1 MIWDNITIMD
11 RVKTG
16 TDELGNDVY
25 KMKPGKTIK
34 ARKNAP
40 KVEPVTINELKGEPV
55 TLDERKVDRIEHL
68 FYLPK
73 NQSVPPAIE
82 YLKHRGQIYRVL
94 SVEALTPRFIQVRA
108 VHYEHNDNHNR
119 HS

>member
-1 MIWDNITIMD
+1 MIWDTITIMN

-25 KMKPGKTIK
+25 KMKPGKTMK

-40 KVEPVTINELKGEPV
+40 NAEQAAINDNIGEPM
-55 TLDERKVDRIEHL
+55 TLDDRRVTRIEHL

-73 NQSVPPAIE
+73 NQSVPPAIQF
-82 YLKHRGQIYRVL
+82 LKHKDQLYRVL
-94 SVEALTPRFIQVRA
+94 SVESLTPRFVQVRA
-108 VHYEHNDNHNR
+108 VTYENNDNR
-119 HS
+119 R

>member
-40 KVEPVTINELKGEPV
+40 NVEQAAINDNIGEPM
-55 TLDERKVDRIEHL
+55 TLDDRRVTRIEHL
-68 FYLPK
+68 F
-73 NQSVPPAIE
+73 
-82 YLKHRGQIYRVL
+82 
-94 SVEALTPRFIQVRA
+94 
-108 VHYEHNDNHNR
+108 
-119 HS
+119 

>member
-40 KVEPVTINELKGEPV
+40 DAEQVAINDRKGEPM
-55 TLDERKVDRIEHL
+55 TLDDRRVTRIEHL

-73 NQSVPPAIE
+73 NQAVPPTIE
-82 YLKHRGQIYRVL
+82 YLKHRNQLYRVL
-94 SVEALTPRFIQVRA
+94 SVEALTPRFVQVRA
-108 VHYEHNDNHNR
+108 VTYENNDNR
-119 HS
+119 R

>member
-25 KMKPGKTIK
+25 KMKSGKTIK

-40 KVEPVTINELKGEPV
+40 DAEQVAINDMKGEPM
-55 TLDERKVDRIEHL
+55 TLDDRRVTRIEHL

-73 NQSVPPAIE
+73 NQSVPPAIQF
-82 YLKHRGQIYRVL
+82 LKHKDQLYRVL
-94 SVEALTPRFIQVRA
+94 SVEALTPRFVQVRA
-108 VHYEHNDNHNR
+108 VTYENNDNR
-119 HS
+119 R

>member
-1 MIWDNITIMD
+1 MIWDTITIMD

-25 KMKPGKTIK
+25 KMKPGKTMK

-40 KVEPVTINELKGEPV
+40 NAEQAAINDNIGEPM
-55 TLDERKVDRIEHL
+55 TLDDRRVTRIEHL

-73 NQSVPPAIE
+73 NQAVPPAIE
-82 YLKHRGQIYRVL
+82 YLKHRNQLYRVL
-94 SVEALTPRFIQVRA
+94 SVEALTPRFVQVRA
-108 VHYEHNDNHNR
+108 VTYENNDNR
-119 HS
+119 R